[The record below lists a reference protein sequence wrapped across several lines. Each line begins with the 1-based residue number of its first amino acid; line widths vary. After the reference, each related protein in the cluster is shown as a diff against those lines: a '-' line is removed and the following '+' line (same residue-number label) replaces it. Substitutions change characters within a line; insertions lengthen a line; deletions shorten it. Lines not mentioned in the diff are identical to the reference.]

1 MGARSRRAASVPR
14 GTTPSRGGRDA
25 RAVEAIDDHGVILGR
40 RLCARLRRRARSAL
54 GTLGRRRRALQV
66 RPHQPWASEYLRRRQ
81 VVAVLHR
88 RAEAHRIA
96 ERRRPH
102 GRAVAALVQTRLEN
116 GRGGPQGS
124 LSAPRRDRRRAPESG
139 MSAEPKDPLAFD
151 FGVNFKSASDRVRE
165 ERTTRME
172 HAARAMPYHIAFLDD
187 YLRCIMP
194 HDLILLAAATGVGK
208 TELARMIATQAAANG
223 KHVHYFALE
232 AEPLEIERR
241 TKFTVL
247 ASIVASRQIQIP
259 GGFTYADWYAGK
271 LESYV
276 ASIDVEADAWVQ
288 HKYKTLHTYYRG
300 SKFDHDDIRRL
311 FLAIQ
316 SESDLIILDHL
327 HYVDIDDDNENRGF
341 KRTMKMIRDVALG
354 MGRPVIIVA
363 HLRKRDQARRRELV
377 PVVED

>member
-1 MGARSRRAASVPR
+1 
-14 GTTPSRGGRDA
+14 
-25 RAVEAIDDHGVILGR
+25 
-40 RLCARLRRRARSAL
+40 
-54 GTLGRRRRALQV
+54 
-66 RPHQPWASEYLRRRQ
+66 
-81 VVAVLHR
+81 
-88 RAEAHRIA
+88 
-96 ERRRPH
+96 
-102 GRAVAALVQTRLEN
+102 
-116 GRGGPQGS
+116 
-124 LSAPRRDRRRAPESG
+124 

-194 HDLILLAAATGVGK
+194 QDLILLAAATGVGK

-247 ASIVASRQIQIP
+247 ASIVARRQIQIP

-377 PVVED
+377 PVVEDVHGSSDIIKICTRAVLIAPAPKSAIDDVPIRAGHVGTFFTIPKDRVTGACHQIALCEFDFRSRSYADTYTLGNQRGEKFEPLGLGDAPQWAARHRSPVRNEPHWQDGQA